1 MNGAGAEGSGP
12 YDGVSDRRDG
22 DGDGADG
29 GPGSPRRE
37 TSATMIADTPE
48 SWEVVESRPRF
59 KGHVIEVVTDT
70 VRMPRDEVADRDYV
84 VHPGAVAVLAL
95 DEHDRVLMI
104 RQYRHPTRRLMWE
117 LPAGLRDVAGEPL
130 VDTAAR
136 ELAEEAGYRA
146 GVWHTLVD
154 LRSSPGMSDERI
166 RVFLA
171 RDLTKIPDEENGFVH
186 RHEEIDM
193 PVEWVHLADAVE
205 KALMGMIHNSP
216 AVAGILAAYAA
227 SVEGYSLLRPADAPE
242 A

>member
-1 MNGAGAEGSGP
+1 
-12 YDGVSDRRDG
+12 
-22 DGDGADG
+22 
-29 GPGSPRRE
+29 
-37 TSATMIADTPE
+37 MISDTPE
-48 SWEVVESRPRF
+48 SWDVVESKERF
-59 KGHVIEVVTDT
+59 SGYVIRVVTDT

-84 VHPGAVAVLAL
+84 VHPGSVAVLAL
-95 DEHDRVLMI
+95 DDLDRVLMI
-104 RQYRHPTRRLMWE
+104 RQYRHPARQLMWE
-117 LPAGLRDVAGEPL
+117 LPAGIRDVAGESL
-130 VDTAAR
+130 VDGAAR

-146 GVWHTLVD
+146 ATWHTLVD
-154 LRSSPGMSDERI
+154 LRTSPGMSDERI

-193 PVEWVHLADAVE
+193 PVEWVPLPDAVE

-227 SVEGYSLLRPADAPE
+227 SVEGFATLRPADAPE

>member
-1 MNGAGAEGSGP
+1 
-12 YDGVSDRRDG
+12 
-22 DGDGADG
+22 
-29 GPGSPRRE
+29 
-37 TSATMIADTPE
+37 MIADTPE
-48 SWEVVESRPRF
+48 AWDVVETKERF
-59 KGHVIEVVTDT
+59 EGRVIRVVTDT
-70 VRMPRDEVADRDYV
+70 VKMPRDEVADRDYV

-95 DEHDRVLMI
+95 DDEDRVLMI
-104 RQYRHPTRRLMWE
+104 RQYRHPTRQLMWE
-117 LPAGLRDVAGEPL
+117 LPAGIRDVEGEPL
-130 VDTAAR
+130 VAGAAR

-146 GVWHTLVD
+146 ETWQTLID

-171 RDLTKIPDEENGFVH
+171 RGLTKIPDEENGFVH

-193 PVEWVHLADAVE
+193 PVEWIPLADAVE

-227 SVEGYSLLRPADAPE
+227 SVEGFDCLRPADAPE

>member
-1 MNGAGAEGSGP
+1 MTAG
-12 YDGVSDRRDG
+12 G
-22 DGDGADG
+22 DGSPDRLV
-29 GPGSPRRE
+29 PGVIR
-37 TSATMIADTPE
+37 DTPE
-48 SWEVVESRPRF
+48 SWDVLETKQRF
-59 KGHVIEVVTDT
+59 EGHVIKVVTDT
-70 VRMPRDEVADRDYV
+70 VRMPRDEAAERDYV
-84 VHPGAVAVLAL
+84 IHPGAVAVLAL
-95 DEHDRVLMI
+95 DDQDRVLLI

-117 LPAGLRDVAGEPL
+117 LPAGIRDVPGEPL
-130 VDTAAR
+130 VDAAAR

-146 GVWHTLVD
+146 ATWHTLVD
-154 LRSSPGMSDERI
+154 LRTSPGMSDERI

-193 PVEWVHLADAVE
+193 PVEWVPLPDAVE

-227 SVEGYSLLRPADAPE
+227 SVEGLALLRPADAPE

>member
-1 MNGAGAEGSGP
+1 
-12 YDGVSDRRDG
+12 
-22 DGDGADG
+22 
-29 GPGSPRRE
+29 
-37 TSATMIADTPE
+37 MIEDTPE
-48 SWEVVESRPRF
+48 SWDVVETRERF
-59 KGHVIEVVTDT
+59 EGRVIRVVTDT

-95 DEHDRVLMI
+95 DDHDRVLMI
-104 RQYRHPTRRLMWE
+104 RQYRHPTRQLMWE
-117 LPAGLRDVAGEPL
+117 LPAGIRDVEGEPL
-130 VDTAAR
+130 VAGAAR
-136 ELAEEAGYRA
+136 ELAEEAGHRA
-146 GVWHTLVD
+146 ATWHTLVD

-171 RDLTKIPDEENGFVH
+171 RDLTKIPDEDNGFVH

-193 PVEWVHLADAVE
+193 PVEWVPLADAVE

-227 SVEGYSLLRPADAPE
+227 SVEGFATLRPADAPE